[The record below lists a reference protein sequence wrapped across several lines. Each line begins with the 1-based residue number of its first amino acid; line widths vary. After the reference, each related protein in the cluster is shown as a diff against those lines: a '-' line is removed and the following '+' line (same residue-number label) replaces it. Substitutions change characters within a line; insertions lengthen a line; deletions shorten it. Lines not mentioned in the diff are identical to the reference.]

1 MQYRHQKIGL
11 RTAPCLVEHE
21 KKNRPKY
28 LMWGRRMHLAI
39 KAYQELLLT
48 LVHMEG
54 SKGDTVREAGKI
66 LMSGVF

>member
-1 MQYRHQKIGL
+1 
-11 RTAPCLVEHE
+11 
-21 KKNRPKY
+21 
-28 LMWGRRMHLAI
+28 MHLTI

-66 LMSGVF
+66 LMSGVFYEPKYMGSVFAAAVWLQS

>member
-1 MQYRHQKIGL
+1 
-11 RTAPCLVEHE
+11 
-21 KKNRPKY
+21 
-28 LMWGRRMHLAI
+28 MWGRRMHLAI

-66 LMSGVF
+66 LMSGVFYEPKYMGAVFAAAVWLQS